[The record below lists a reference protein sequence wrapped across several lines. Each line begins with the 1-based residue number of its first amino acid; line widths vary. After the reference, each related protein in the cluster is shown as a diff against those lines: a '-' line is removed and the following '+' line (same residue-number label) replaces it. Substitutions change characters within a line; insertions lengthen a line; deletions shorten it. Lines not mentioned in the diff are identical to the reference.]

1 LSTKIWLQGLSAP
14 YERQCLGINA
24 SKRVKAA
31 IHIDVVDDGRATRR
45 EGSPSVVQ
53 LEHQVPLG
61 VPAVVYE

>member
-14 YERQCLGINA
+14 YERKSFGIGA

-31 IHIDVVDDGRATRR
+31 IEIDVVDDGRATRR
-45 EGSPSVVQ
+45 EGCPSVLQ